1 MALVAA
7 EVRLEPKAVNG
18 SGTPEQ
24 RFTSDIRLKGEMA
37 RDYTKIK
44 AWQLADELALI
55 VYKATKEFPKSEMWG
70 LTSQM
75 RRAAVSVPANIVE
88 GSARRNR
95 NEYLQFLYIAMSS
108 LAELNYYIRFTKE
121 CGYLDTNRYEELWVK
136 AQEGLRTLQG
146 LISYIEKSNV

>member
-1 MALVAA
+1 M
-7 EVRLEPKAVNG
+7 G
-18 SGTPEQ
+18 
-24 RFTSDIRLKGEMA
+24 

-44 AWQLADELALI
+44 AWQLTDELAPL
-55 VYKATKEFPKSEMWG
+55 VYKATKEFPKSEVWG
-70 LTSQM
+70 LTSHM

-121 CGYLDTNRYEELWVK
+121 LRYLDTDKYGELWGK

-146 LISYIEKSNV
+146 LISYIEKSGV

>member
-1 MALVAA
+1 
-7 EVRLEPKAVNG
+7 
-18 SGTPEQ
+18 
-24 RFTSDIRLKGEMA
+24 MA

-44 AWQLADELALI
+44 AWQLADELALL
-55 VYKATKEFPKSEMWG
+55 VYKATKEFPKSEIWG

-88 GSARRNR
+88 GSARKNR

-121 CGYLDTNRYEELWVK
+121 LGYLYTNNMYGELWTK
-136 AQEGLRTLQG
+136 AQEGLKTLQG
-146 LISYIEKSNV
+146 LIFYIEKSGV

>member
-1 MALVAA
+1 M
-7 EVRLEPKAVNG
+7 G
-18 SGTPEQ
+18 
-24 RFTSDIRLKGEMA
+24 

-44 AWQLADELALI
+44 AWQLADELALL
-55 VYKATKEFPKSEMWG
+55 VYKTTKEFPKSEIWG

-95 NEYLQFLYIAMSS
+95 NEYLQFLYIAISS
-108 LAELNYYIRFTKE
+108 LAEVSYYIRFTKE
-121 CGYLDTNRYEELWVK
+121 LEYLHTNGYKELWAK

-146 LISYIEKSNV
+146 LISYIEKSKV